1 MNELIKIELKKI
13 SLKRQIGGLMIANA
27 VIFVLLSPMLLMLAF
42 QGETLELYLMTN
54 HAIQSVFI
62 IWQSILI
69 SSLVLEEFKA
79 KTIMQLYIYPFKRL
93 TIVNAKLVLIFI
105 LMLTFSLVTQF
116 VQHGL
121 FMTVSIFIPQF
132 SYAPSL
138 QAILGIVLASPF
150 AVMLA
155 MGTLTVGLWMKSTI
169 APVIASLAIVAIL
182 SHISFISLMVHLVS
196 VGTIGIV
203 GLILTL
209 ISVKGA
215 TTKDLIV

>member
-13 SLKRQIGGLMIANA
+13 SLKKQIVGLIIANV
-27 VIFVLLSPMLLMLAF
+27 VIFVFLMLAF
-42 QGETLELYLMTN
+42 QGGTLELYLMTN
-54 HAIQSVFI
+54 HFIQSVFI
-62 IWQSILI
+62 IWQSVLI
-69 SSLVLEEFKA
+69 SSLVVEEFKA
-79 KTIMQLYIYPFKRL
+79 KTIMQLYTYPFKRS
-93 TIVNAKLVLIFI
+93 IIMNAKLVLIFI

-116 VQHGL
+116 VQHGS

-169 APVIASLAIVAIL
+169 APVIASLAVVTIL
-182 SHISFISLMVHLVS
+182 SNISFVSLMVYLVS

-209 ISVKGA
+209 ISVKDA